1 MDYVEERIKIPVEK
15 YYTDYYEVEH
25 VTDFVPREYEE
36 SVIEMV
42 PEEIIRYRLEYVP
55 VERYCFL

>member
-1 MDYVEERIKIPVEK
+1 MDYVEQKVKVPVEK

-36 SVIEMV
+36 SVVEMV
-42 PEEIIRYRLEYVP
+42 PEEVIKYRLEYVP
-55 VERYCFL
+55 V